1 MTAPSRTTRRITT
14 AAALTCIAALATA
27 CSSTSGSS
35 VAPAKRTT
43 VTATAGNSPSTVPSS
58 TTPTTAVSA
67 PTTAVSA
74 PAGLASCPTR
84 YLGAKL
90 GLAQGAAGSVYQ
102 VIDFTNISNVS
113 CTLYG
118 YPGISLAGG
127 TPVTQIGLA
136 ATENSTPSRQLVT
149 LAPGA
154 VANALLHIGTARLYP
169 ASTCGPTATTY
180 LQIFPPNQSTPI
192 YLRYTSTSCAKPV
205 HLLTVNTIVS
215 GSGGG

>member
-1 MTAPSRTTRRITT
+1 MAAPPRTTRRITA
-14 AAALTCIAALATA
+14 AAALTCIAALTTA

-43 VTATAGNSPSTVPSS
+43 ATAGNSPSTVPSS
-58 TTPTTAVSA
+58 TT

-90 GLAQGAAGSVYQ
+90 GLAQGTAGSVYQ

-154 VANALLHIGTARLYP
+154 VANVLLHIGTARLYP

-205 HLLTVNTIVS
+205 HLLTVNTIVP

>member
-1 MTAPSRTTRRITT
+1 MTAPPRTTRRIIT
-14 AAALTCIAALATA
+14 AAALTCIAALTTA
-27 CSSTSGSS
+27 CSSTSGS
-35 VAPAKRTT
+35 VASAQRTT

-84 YLGAKL
+84 SLGAKL

>member
-169 ASTCGPTATTY
+169 ASTCGPTTTTY

-205 HLLTVNTIVS
+205 HLLTVNTIVP

>member
-1 MTAPSRTTRRITT
+1 MAAPPPTTRRITA
-14 AAALTCIAALATA
+14 AAALTCIAALTTA

-43 VTATAGNSPSTVPSS
+43 VTAGNSPSTVPSS

-67 PTTAVSA
+67 R
-74 PAGLASCPTR
+74 AGLASCPTR

-118 YPGISLAGG
+118 YPGISLASG

-136 ATENSTPSRQLVT
+136 ATENSTTPRQLVT

-154 VANALLHIGTARLYP
+154 VANALLHIGGAHNYP
-169 ASTCGPTATTY
+169 ASTCGPATTTY

-192 YLRYTSTSCAKPV
+192 YLRYTSTGCAKPV
-205 HLLTVNTIVS
+205 HLMTVNTIVP

>member
-1 MTAPSRTTRRITT
+1 MAAPPRTTRRIT
-14 AAALTCIAALATA
+14 AAAAFTCIAALTTA
-27 CSSTSGSS
+27 CSSTSGS
-35 VAPAKRTT
+35 VASAQRTT

-84 YLGAKL
+84 SLGAKL

>member
-1 MTAPSRTTRRITT
+1 MSTKSLTLIA
-14 AAALTCIAALATA
+14 AAALTCIAALTTA
-27 CSSTSGSS
+27 CSSTSGS
-35 VAPAKRTT
+35 VASAKRTT
-43 VTATAGNSPSTVPSS
+43 VTATAGNSPSTVQSS
-58 TTPTTAVSA
+58 TTPTTAVSV

-84 YLGAKL
+84 SLGAKL
-90 GLAQGAAGSVYQ
+90 GLAQGTAGSVYQ
-102 VIDFTNISNVS
+102 VIDFTNISNVI
-113 CTLYG
+113 CTVYG

-136 ATENSTPSRQLVT
+136 ATENSTPPRQLVT

-192 YLRYTSTSCAKPV
+192 YLRYPSTSCAKPV
-205 HLLTVNTIVS
+205 HLVDVNTIVP

>member
-1 MTAPSRTTRRITT
+1 MAAPPRTTRRITA
-14 AAALTCIAALATA
+14 AAALTCIAALTTA
-27 CSSTSGSS
+27 CSSTSGAS

-43 VTATAGNSPSTVPSS
+43 ATAGNAPSTVPSS

-67 PTTAVSA
+67 A
-74 PAGLASCPTR
+74 AGLVSCATR

-90 GLAQGAAGSVYQ
+90 GLAQGTAGSVYQ

-118 YPGISLAGG
+118 YPGISLAAG

-136 ATENSTPSRQLVT
+136 ATENSTTARQLVT

-154 VANALLHIGTARLYP
+154 VANALLQITDAHNYP
-169 ASTCGPTATTY
+169 AST
-180 LQIFPPNQSTPI
+180 
-192 YLRYTSTSCAKPV
+192 
-205 HLLTVNTIVS
+205 
-215 GSGGG
+215 

>member
-1 MTAPSRTTRRITT
+1 MAAPPRTTRRITA
-14 AAALTCIAALATA
+14 AAALTCIAALTTA

-43 VTATAGNSPSTVPSS
+43 TTAGNSPSTVPSS

-67 PTTAVSA
+67 P
-74 PAGLASCPTR
+74 AGLVSCATR

-90 GLAQGAAGSVYQ
+90 GLAQGTAGSVYQ

-118 YPGISLAGG
+118 YPGISLAAG

-136 ATENSTPSRQLVT
+136 ATENSTTPRQLVT

-154 VANALLHIGTARLYP
+154 VANALLQITDAHNYP
-169 ASTCGPTATTY
+169 ASTCGPATTTY
-180 LQIFPPNQSTPI
+180 LQIIPPNQSTPI
-192 YLRYTSTSCAKPV
+192 YLRYTSTGCAKAV
-205 HLLTVNTIVS
+205 HLMAVNTIVP

>member
-14 AAALTCIAALATA
+14 AAALTCIAALTTA

-43 VTATAGNSPSTVPSS
+43 VTAGNSPSTVPSS
-58 TTPTTAVSA
+58 TT

-136 ATENSTPSRQLVT
+136 ATENSTTPRQLVT

-169 ASTCGPTATTY
+169 ASTCGPATTTY

-192 YLRYTSTSCAKPV
+192 YLRYTSTGCAKPL
-205 HLLTVNTIVS
+205 HLLTVNTIVP
-215 GSGGG
+215 GSGGN